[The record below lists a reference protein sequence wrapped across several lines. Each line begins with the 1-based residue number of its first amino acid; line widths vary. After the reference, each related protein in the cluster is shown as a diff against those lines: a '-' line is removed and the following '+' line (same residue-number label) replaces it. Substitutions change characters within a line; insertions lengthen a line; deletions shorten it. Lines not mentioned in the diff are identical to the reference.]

1 MGGQRGSGH
10 DRADGAVRRRAPQSP
25 NPVFVAQAR
34 PAQQR
39 VDAVPVIAVLFLAAM
54 VLGWIG
60 FDGNM
65 AALHEP
71 GTFLDKL
78 YRSAQL
84 FVLHSGDVPPPVPWQ
99 LEVARFSRR
108 P

>member
-1 MGGQRGSGH
+1 MTEQTAPYDVGPRS
-10 DRADGAVRRRAPQSP
+10 RRTRSLWRRLGRLSSALT
-25 NPVFVAQAR
+25 R
-34 PAQQR
+34 W
-39 VDAVPVIAVLFLAAM
+39 PVIAVLFLAAM